1 MLPKMASTIIYRI
14 TVIAMT
20 IRYAL
25 QKLERLGLPLPLKAQ
40 TKTMIRLTMGMQNTI
55 NIMSQSP
62 IDITG
67 ARLPEE
73 ELKVLLFVVFCII
86 IHFNS

>member
-1 MLPKMASTIIYRI
+1 MLPKMASAIIYSI

-62 IDITG
+62 IDMTG

-73 ELKVLLFVVFCII
+73 ELKVLLFVGFCII

>member
-1 MLPKMASTIIYRI
+1 MLPKMARAIIYSI
-14 TVIAMT
+14 IVIATT

-55 NIMSQSP
+55 NIMS
-62 IDITG
+62 
-67 ARLPEE
+67 
-73 ELKVLLFVVFCII
+73 
-86 IHFNS
+86 

>member
-1 MLPKMASTIIYRI
+1 MARAIIYSI
-14 TVIAMT
+14 IVIATT

-62 IDITG
+62 IDMTG

-73 ELKVLLFVVFCII
+73 ELKVLLFVGFCII
-86 IHFNS
+86 IHLNS

>member
-1 MLPKMASTIIYRI
+1 MLPKMASTIIYSI

-62 IDITG
+62 IDMAG

-73 ELKVLLFVVFCII
+73 ELKVLFFV
-86 IHFNS
+86 